1 VVDLALDT
9 WTSVDGLEVMP
20 VAAPHPVDTT
30 MLFFRALGPSGY
42 RTYAH
47 LADIPALSVLDGM
60 VTADPRRNGVTR
72 AFHDAFR
79 GTLRTAVD
87 VKKVDV
93 GGGAIHGDAEDFAG
107 DPSGRLV
114 LSHTDAPLTSRQRAI
129 GAQAVFGE
137 ADVLIRFENDA
148 HTVERA
154 LFYLRAYLP
163 EVAEHELA
171 VFANSPTLHFRAG
184 TEIIRAGTVSED
196 LYFILG
202 GLVAS
207 RSAEG
212 ALVRRLSAG
221 ALIGEITAI
230 SGEPALLTH
239 TAASDVTTLRIP
251 LATCRELI
259 RRNGLAAAMLSLR
272 ERRQFLEGTW
282 LFGEMISFH
291 VLHRLA
297 RVLER
302 RTAESG
308 ADPVI
313 DGHLALLVE
322 GRVTL
327 FSASGTVEE
336 LAPGDFWGEGDL
348 LCRATPVRAR
358 AATPLS
364 FFLLPAKEIAGIPIV
379 SWKLIETCDRRR
391 KQGNAGM
398 PRSRG
403 GPADR

>member
-1 VVDLALDT
+1 
-9 WTSVDGLEVMP
+9 M
-20 VAAPHPVDTT
+20 AAPHPVDTT
-30 MLFFRALGPSGY
+30 VLFFRAFGPSGY

-60 VTADPRRNGVTR
+60 VTADPLQSGVTR

-79 GTLRTAVD
+79 ETLRTAAD

-93 GGGAIHGDAEDFAG
+93 GGGPIHGDAEDFAG

-114 LSHTDAPLTSRQRAI
+114 LSHTDVPLTRRQLAI
-129 GAQAVFGE
+129 GVQAGFGE
-137 ADVLIRFENDA
+137 ADVLIRSENDA
-148 HTVERA
+148 YTVERA
-154 LFYLRAYLP
+154 LFYLRAYFP
-163 EVAEHELA
+163 EVAEYELA
-171 VFANSPTLHFRAG
+171 VFASSPTIQFPAG
-184 TEIIRAGTVSED
+184 TEMIRVGTVSED
-196 LYFILG
+196 VYFILG

-230 SGEPALLTH
+230 SGEAALLTH
-239 TAASDVTTLRIP
+239 TAASDVTALRIS
-251 LATCRELI
+251 LSICQELI
-259 RRNGLAAAMLSLR
+259 RRNGLAEAMLNLR

-302 RTAESG
+302 REAG
-308 ADPVI
+308 AGEEPLL
-313 DGHLALLVE
+313 DGNLALLCE

-327 FSASGTVEE
+327 ASGTGTVEE
-336 LAPGDFWGEGDL
+336 IAPGSFWGEGDL

-358 AATPLS
+358 TATPVS
-364 FFLLPAKEIAGIPIV
+364 YFLVPAKEITAIPIV
-379 SWKLIETCDRRR
+379 SMKLIETCDRRR
-391 KQGNAGM
+391 KHGNAGVL
-398 PRSRG
+398 PS
-403 GPADR
+403 